1 MCCDVRQFFCVF
13 SFVRLYVFTCLYVL
27 ACLFDCKRVC
37 LYNSI
42 CVHLFVYMRLFV
54 WSVWVCICVRMCLE
68 PFLCKRA
75 CFRPCL
81 RKRVCL
87 RVCIVLPGPFDG
99 KAAMKTPLNRR
110 HQTKEQRCQKISRRE
125 GPFCCNRFLILE
137 DVCQE
142 VLCLLVTISPS
153 VSLGFLRQLPLA
165 ICYLLIVCVCDI

>member
-1 MCCDVRQFFCVF
+1 MSDSFFVCFLLFVYMCLLVHMCW
-13 SFVRLYVFTCLYVL
+13 L
-27 ACLFDCKRVC
+27 VC
-37 LYNSI
+37 LTVSVFVCISI

-54 WSVWVCICVRMCLE
+54 WSVCVCICVRMCLE

-75 CFRPCL
+75 CLRPCL

-142 VLCLLVTISPS
+142 VLRLSVTISPS